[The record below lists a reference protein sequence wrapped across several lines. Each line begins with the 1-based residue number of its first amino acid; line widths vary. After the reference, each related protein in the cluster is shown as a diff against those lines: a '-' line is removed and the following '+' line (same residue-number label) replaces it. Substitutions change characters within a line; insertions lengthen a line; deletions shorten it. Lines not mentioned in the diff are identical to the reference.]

1 MSNGRELHI
10 GPGASAGGCMKQA
23 LNLPRGSLLDNQD
36 FLSCG
41 PLLPLRTLDE
51 WRRIREEYL
60 QTLSPEF
67 PFSFADYPR
76 DLLTNTQT
84 IQEAESV
91 TVWVG
96 TGLAEQLLLVW
107 VPQLLRLLN
116 IDLQRLRFIQF
127 SYDQNKGEEIQAL
140 GILNPDRLRAH
151 PPAEALDELA
161 LASIDKAWAAVT
173 APDPTL
179 LTALLAGEPGPLPFL
194 QRSLQWLM
202 FRFPDAETGL
212 GRLDMQLL
220 RQVAEKGPTAAK
232 VVGFAIIREIDGL
245 DWVGDG
251 FLFAR
256 FKRLGAPS
264 LRHPLVSLTGNT
276 AELRETEVHL
286 TETGKRVLEGKANV
300 VELNGIDD
308 WVGGTHLDSTE
319 GRVWFQRNGV
329 LVSDNCGMA

>member
-1 MSNGRELHI
+1 
-10 GPGASAGGCMKQA
+10 MKQA
-23 LNLPRGSLLDNQD
+23 LNLPSGRLLDNQD
-36 FLSCG
+36 LLSCG
-41 PLLPLRTLDE
+41 PLPPLRTLDE
-51 WRRIREEYL
+51 WRRIREDYL
-60 QTLSPEF
+60 QTLFPEF
-67 PFSFADYPR
+67 PFSFANFHR

-107 VPQLLRLLN
+107 MPQLFRLLE
-116 IDLQRLRFIQF
+116 IDLQKLRVIQF
-127 SYDQNKGEEIQAL
+127 SYDPNKGEEIQAL
-140 GILNPDRLRAH
+140 GVLNPDKLRAH
-151 PPAEALDELA
+151 PPAEPLDEAA

-179 LTALLAGEPGPLPFL
+179 LTELLAEEPGPIPFL

-202 FRFPDAETGL
+202 FRFPDVETGL
-212 GRLDMQLL
+212 NRWEMELL
-220 RQVAEKGPTAAK
+220 RQVAEKGPTAVK
-232 VVGFAIIREIDGL
+232 VVGFTIIRGIDGL

-251 FLFAR
+251 YLFAR
-256 FKRLGAPS
+256 LKHLAALS
-264 LRHPLVSLTGNT
+264 LRHPLVSLTGNAAKLRT
-276 AELRETEVHL
+276 AEVHL

-308 WVGGTHLDSTE
+308 WIGGTHLDSTE

-329 LVSDNCGMA
+329 LVSDRWA